1 MASHPDRWLAHT
13 DAVLREAGLRTS
25 PGRAA
30 VTEILARGDCLM
42 TAQDILLRSRR
53 ETTRAASIATVYRTL
68 DLLHEH
74 RLLRRVDAG
83 EGLARYEPVDPSGG
97 DAHQH
102 VVFENGR
109 VEPFTDAELGA
120 AMAGLGQR
128 LGLEIDTYELIVH
141 ARGRP

>member
-74 RLLRRVDAG
+74 GLVRRVDAG
-83 EGLARYEPVDPSGG
+83 EGIARYERLDPSGD
-97 DAHQH
+97 DAHHH
-102 VVFENGR
+102 VVFDDGT
-109 VEPFTDAELGA
+109 VEPFSDAELTR

-128 LGLEIDTYELIVH
+128 LGLEIDACELIVH
-141 ARGRP
+141 ARRR